1 MLIVR
6 PIGPGAGRYYATSPR
21 PGRWVGGGAA
31 ALGLSGAVDLGELA
45 EVLAGRH
52 PLGPGPL
59 GDPRHPRRRA
69 GWDLTFA
76 APKGVSLVAELTAEA
91 GVAAAHRAAVDEA
104 LGFAGRHACWAQSAN
119 RLVNAGSGMLAAR
132 FEHDRS
138 AAGDPH
144 LHTHVLLVNALRS
157 EDGMWSAVT
166 SSPLWRSERELSTI
180 YRLGLRHHMAQAG
193 LHPAWSLGA
202 EGSAD
207 LAGIPPAAITASSRR
222 RTQMAAHRAAGRDAT
237 GASAAR
243 AVTRGRGGEP
253 APEGWRAAVA
263 AAGLDRERADALL
276 GAGTPPREPELDAG
290 SVSAALAEKA
300 SSFTVRDVI
309 RAIGA
314 TSPTGMAAPTAEAF
328 ADRFCTAAIVVGPGR
343 WTTAQAQA
351 ADRDVVELMA
361 RRPHDA
367 LGLVAPRRLEAAA
380 ADPNLDGAGRAGIRR
395 LLGGGRAVDVVAGA
409 AGHDR
414 LDVQAALIDGAR
426 RAWQASGYQVAVA
439 GGGRRWEALAA
450 VPDERRVAAPV
461 QILVVDRADRLSPPQ
476 LLSVL
481 RRAAS
486 EATKVVLVE
495 GGTLPL
501 RPGRL
506 SALPTLHHAPVMT
519 AGGTAVVSS
528 GRDAVAHLLG
538 LWQRAAPTQ
547 RPLLVGAG
555 PPEVALLNAAA
566 RGRLVGEGGIGG
578 QAMHAGGR
586 VWQAGDRVLALRAN
600 RAARV
605 PAGSRGTVGD
615 VAGDGRS
622 MTVTWDKALPDTHL
636 ERGRAGFVGP
646 GWATTPA
653 LAATAGG
660 PVLVLGAPSRAL
672 PRHRVAGATV
682 VAPATPRRPLRHNL
696 LDAAVI
702 EAGVA
707 GSTLAGT
714 EPAAAARADLA
725 GEHRGLGARLAAAL
739 PPDPGPG
746 RHHLDE
752 ERRWR
757 AGSGRSADPA
767 HDHRAAGLDH
777 AGELRRRWVDS
788 HADALARW
796 EALGQA
802 VEDRQDARAHAL
814 DVSPEDPRR
823 RALGPMPDDPARQA
837 EWAWSRH
844 GAAVEVDRCPS
855 PNRDHDWGLGLG

>member
-45 EVLAGRH
+45 KVLAGRH

-59 GDPRHPRRRA
+59 GDPSHPRRRA

-76 APKGVSLVAELTAEA
+76 APKGVSLVAELTAET
-91 GVAAAHRAAVDEA
+91 GVDAAHRAAVDEA
-104 LGFAGRHACWAQSAN
+104 VGFAGRHACWAHSAN

-157 EDGMWSAVT
+157 EDGMWSAVA

-207 LAGIPPAAITASSRR
+207 LADIPPAAVTASSRR

-237 GASAAR
+237 GTSAAR
-243 AVTRGRGGEP
+243 AVTRGGGGAGE
-253 APEGWRAAVA
+253 AAAEGWRAAVA
-263 AAGLDRERADALL
+263 AAGLDRERADGLL
-276 GAGTPPREPELDAG
+276 RAGTPPGEPELDAG
-290 SVSAALAEKA
+290 SVSAALAAKA
-300 SSFTVRDVI
+300 SSFTIRDVI

-343 WTTAQAQA
+343 WTTAQAQG

-361 RRPHDA
+361 RRPPAA

-481 RRAAS
+481 RRAAH

-501 RPGRL
+501 RHRPFSAGLVAGADRLGRVDPGRL
-506 SALPTLHHAPVMT
+506 SAVPTMHHAPVMT

-528 GRDAVAHLLG
+528 GRNAVAHLLG
-538 LWQRAAPTQ
+538 LWERATPTQ

-566 RGRLVGEGGIGG
+566 RARVVGQGAIGG

-622 MTVTWDKALPDTHL
+622 MTVTWDEALPETRL
-636 ERGRAGFVGP
+636 ERGRAAFVGP

-660 PVLVLGAPSRAL
+660 PVLVLGAPGRAL

-682 VAPATPRRPLRHNL
+682 VAPVTPRRPLRHNL

-707 GSTLAGT
+707 GSILAAT
-714 EPAAAARADLA
+714 EPASARADLA
-725 GEHRGLGARLAAAL
+725 GEHRRLGARL
-739 PPDPGPG
+739 
-746 RHHLDE
+746 
-752 ERRWR
+752 
-757 AGSGRSADPA
+757 
-767 HDHRAAGLDH
+767 AAGLDH
-777 AGELRRRWVDS
+777 AGELRRPWVAS
-788 HADALARW
+788 HAGDLARW

-802 VEDRQDARAHAL
+802 VEDRQDALAHAL
-814 DVSPEDPRR
+814 DLSPEDPRR
-823 RALGPMPDDPARQA
+823 RALGPMPDDPAPQV
-837 EWAWSRH
+837 EWARSRN
-844 GAAVEVDRCPS
+844 GAAVEVDRSPS
-855 PNRDHDWGLGLG
+855 ANRDHDWGLGLG

>member
-1 MLIVR
+1 MDDSAGQAAGDDPPGSSPDHGNEQQHADHVGDEPGDADEQAPGQHDDPVEGLATGWFTLGQALLGPPPHPKACPADQPRTGGADGQKGQDGRAHPNGPGHLDEGHHLGRDQHHDGDQDGHGTTVPRQGAATVLIVR

-501 RPGRL
+501 RHRPFSAGLVAGADRLGRVEPGRL

-555 PPEVALLNAAA
+555 PPEVALSTPRPEAAWSGRGGSAA
-566 RGRLVGEGGIGG
+566 R
-578 QAMHAGGR
+578 
-586 VWQAGDRVLALRAN
+586 
-600 RAARV
+600 
-605 PAGSRGTVGD
+605 PCT
-615 VAGDGRS
+615 
-622 MTVTWDKALPDTHL
+622 
-636 ERGRAGFVGP
+636 P
-646 GWATTPA
+646 G
-653 LAATAGG
+653 
-660 PVLVLGAPSRAL
+660 
-672 PRHRVAGATV
+672 
-682 VAPATPRRPLRHNL
+682 
-696 LDAAVI
+696 
-702 EAGVA
+702 
-707 GSTLAGT
+707 
-714 EPAAAARADLA
+714 
-725 GEHRGLGARLAAAL
+725 
-739 PPDPGPG
+739 
-746 RHHLDE
+746 
-752 ERRWR
+752 
-757 AGSGRSADPA
+757 AGSGRPA
-767 HDHRAAGLDH
+767 TGYWPCAPTGPPGFRPVRGAP
-777 AGELRRRWVDS
+777 
-788 HADALARW
+788 W
-796 EALGQA
+796 ETW
-802 VEDRQDARAHAL
+802 
-814 DVSPEDPRR
+814 PEMG
-823 RALGPMPDDPARQA
+823 GP
-837 EWAWSRH
+837 
-844 GAAVEVDRCPS
+844 
-855 PNRDHDWGLGLG
+855 